1 MSFVPRRG
9 LSTLIPPKV
18 RFFSLRPADDRQV
31 DLNDFTDVDA
41 I

>member
-1 MSFVPRRG
+1 MSFIQKRG

-18 RFFSLRPADDRQV
+18 RSQIHLQQDHLA
-31 DLNDFTDVDA
+31 NHS